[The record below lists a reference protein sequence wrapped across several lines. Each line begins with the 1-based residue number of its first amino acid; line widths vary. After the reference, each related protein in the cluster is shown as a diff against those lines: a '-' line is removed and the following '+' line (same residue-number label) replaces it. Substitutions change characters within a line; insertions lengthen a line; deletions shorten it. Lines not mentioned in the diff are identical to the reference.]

1 MGEFS
6 ALRELTLTRLRI
18 MFREP
23 EVLFWVFA
31 FPIVLA
37 LALGIAFSDPT
48 ADEVRV
54 VVQRGS
60 AAEVHVPS
68 LEGHPEIRL
77 EILGE
82 EEAEAALRRGASTIL
97 LTDGEDGGIVMHYD
111 PTRVESRGAR
121 LLVDHLIQSGA
132 GAARPVAIR
141 EVEESETGRRYIDW
155 LIPGLIGFN
164 LMSTGLW
171 SVGYFVTQARQ
182 NLQLKRLVATPM
194 RRSHFLLAQV
204 LARFAFLVAEIP
216 AMVIFAWLAFGV
228 RIEGGIF
235 ALSVVVLAG
244 AACFTGFGLVACS
257 RTRTTEAVSGIINS
271 IIMPLVLLSGVFF
284 STARFPD
291 ELQPFIQV
299 LPLAALNNALRA
311 VYNEGLPITA
321 VAGELLIMAVWT
333 VLTFFLALRW
343 FRWQ

>member
-1 MGEFS
+1 MGEFV

-31 FPIVLA
+31 FPIALA
-37 LALGIAFSDPT
+37 LGLGIAFSDPT
-48 ADEVRV
+48 PSEFRV
-54 VVQRGS
+54 VVERGS
-60 AAEVHVPS
+60 AAEAHVPS

-77 EILGE
+77 EILDGV
-82 EEAEAALRRGASTIL
+82 EAESALRTGDAVIL
-97 LTDGEDGGIVMHYD
+97 LTDGADEGVVMRYD
-111 PTRVESRGAR
+111 PTRAESRGAR
-121 LLVDHLIQSGA
+121 LLVDQLVQTGA
-132 GAARPVAIR
+132 GAPRPVTIR
-141 EVEESETGRRYIDW
+141 EVEEGEEGRRYIDW

-204 LARFAFLVAEIP
+204 LARFAFLIAEIP

-228 RIEGGIF
+228 RIEGSLFTLG
-235 ALSVVVLAG
+235 VVVLAG

-271 IIMPLVLLSGVFF
+271 IIMPLVVLSGVFF

-291 ELQPFIQV
+291 ELQPFIQF
-299 LPLAALNNALRA
+299 LPLAALNDALRA
-311 VYNEGLPITA
+311 VYNDGLPITA
-321 VAGELLIMAVWT
+321 VAGDLVILAGWT
-333 VLTFFLALRW
+333 VLSFFLALRW